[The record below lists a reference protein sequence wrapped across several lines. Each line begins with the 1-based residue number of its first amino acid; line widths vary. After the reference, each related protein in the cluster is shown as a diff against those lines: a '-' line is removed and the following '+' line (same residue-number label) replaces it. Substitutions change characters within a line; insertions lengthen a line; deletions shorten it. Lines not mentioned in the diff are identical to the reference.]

1 MDVLHHK
8 RFGCYAVYDK
18 DLIWRDESDGFWS
31 KNGRDLDFSDELA
44 LMQPYSCVK
53 GIEYEN
59 SGARYFILQVL

>member
-53 GIEYEN
+53 GIEY
-59 SGARYFILQVL
+59 